1 MKITITMSKPMYRL
15 LLNGRKATADQ
26 PAIGGCKTHQGVID
40 YVNATF
46 GLYGTVENIIIE

>member
-26 PAIGGCKTHQGVID
+26 PAIGGCKTHKGVID